1 MWRPGFEWKQ
11 EESTDSISKNI
22 EVCMASSGKGEE
34 CSVTCVGAETGTVGE
49 EAGKTG
55 RASILEGLK
64 ATARN

>member
-1 MWRPGFEWKQ
+1 
-11 EESTDSISKNI
+11 
-22 EVCMASSGKGEE
+22 MASSGKGEE